1 MNGLGCQQSNPSYST
16 RNRVTRGGFNVFK
29 QVGSQE
35 PASVQ
40 FTMALNTVLISLV
53 VTHSGG
59 TFTEFSQTFFYTLLQ
74 VFVWPAILFY
84 LAIRKE
90 MRLNWIYPCKI
101 VPRYRYKITQG
112 ES

>member
-29 QVGSQE
+29 QVGLQE

-59 TFTEFSQTFFYTLLQ
+59 TFSDFSKGTFYTLLQ

>member
-29 QVGSQE
+29 QVGLQE

-40 FTMALNTVLISLV
+40 FTMALNTVLISLA

-59 TFTEFSQTFFYTLLQ
+59 TFSDFSKGFFYTLLQ
-74 VFVWPAILFY
+74 VSVWPAILFY